1 MSYEWPGNVREL
13 ENAIE
18 HAVVLGSTELILA
31 EDLPHAVLE
40 GIATELDTPNPLCDG
55 VRDAKR
61 QLVVKALQQTAGNQT
76 EAAKLLSV
84 HPNHLS
90 RLIRSLGLKT
100 KRRVGTDGE

>member
-1 MSYEWPGNVREL
+1 MNYDWPGNVREL

-18 HAVVLGSTELILA
+18 RAVVLGSTELILP
-31 EDLPHAVLE
+31 ENLPQSVLQ
-40 GIATELDTPNPLCDG
+40 GVPADFDGSNPLCDG

-61 QLVVKALQQTAGNQT
+61 QLVVKALEQTGGNQT

-90 RLIRSLGLKT
+90 RLIRNMRLKT
-100 KRRVGTDGE
+100 RRHKSLAVG